1 MAHATGHTAMSA
13 ELEQCIRECLNCYSV
28 CTATAAHCL
37 DMGGPHASRAHQ
49 TALLDCATA
58 CQMSADFMLRS
69 SPLHRR
75 ACALCAEACR
85 RCEEHCLSM
94 AKGDQMM
101 LQCAE
106 ACRRCAE
113 SCERMAGMT
122 A

>member
-1 MAHATGHTAMSA
+1 MGKDM
-13 ELEQCIRECLNCYSV
+13 EQCIQECLNCYSV
-28 CTATAAHCL
+28 CTVTAAHCL
-37 DMGGPHASRAHQ
+37 DMGGQHASREHQ

-58 CQMSADFMLRS
+58 CRTSADFMLRS
-69 SPLHRR
+69 SPLHGR

-85 RCEEHCLSM
+85 RCEEHCRSM

-113 SCERMAGMT
+113 SCERMATM
-122 A
+122 AA